1 MVTPSDHDMQQM
13 MMSHISRRIAAI
25 GAALICMFAGC
36 TTKLYTPD
44 LGGLYNELVQKEDPY
59 RNPVL
64 VIPGIL
70 GSKLR
75 DADSGGIVWGAFGP
89 GSANPKKPHGTRLI
103 ALPMREGTPLKELRD
118 NVRSDGALARVRIS
132 LLGLRLQLKA
142 YFYILS
148 TLGVAGYRDD
158 QLGQA
163 GAIQYGKGH
172 YTCFQ
177 YDYDWR
183 RDIVESAKQLHAFI
197 MDRRAYVQAET
208 QKRHGIKDLGVKF
221 DLIAHSMGG
230 LVARYYLRYGA
241 ADLPLD
247 GSLPPL
253 TWAGAKYVET
263 LVMVGTP
270 NAGSINSLFS
280 LVQGQKVAPLLP
292 TYQPALLGTMPSVYQ
307 LLPRGRHGVL
317 VDATDSEKRIQDIY
331 DPDLWERMG
340 WGLADPRQERV
351 LEVLL
356 PDIGDRVARRRI
368 ALDHQRKSLQRA
380 KRFAAALDVRAS
392 PPPGLSL
399 YLIAGDAVPTE
410 AVVSVDRSNG
420 MLKVVKEAPGDGTVL
435 RSSALM
441 DERLGTNRLGRLESA
456 IDWTSVQFLFRD
468 HIGLTKDTSFTDN
481 LLFFLFER
489 PKDT

>member
-1 MVTPSDHDMQQM
+1 MQQTSM
-13 MMSHISRRIAAI
+13 YHISMRIAAL
-25 GAALICMFAGC
+25 GFTLIFAFAGC

-59 RNPVL
+59 RNPVI

-89 GSANPKKPHGTRLI
+89 GGANPKKPHGARLI
-103 ALPMREGTPLKELRD
+103 ALPMREGTTLNDLRD
-118 NVRSDGALARVRIS
+118 QVHSDGALDRVRIT

-163 GAIQYGKGH
+163 GAIQYGKRH

-197 MDRRAYVQAET
+197 MDKRAYVQGET
-208 QKRHGIKDLGVKF
+208 KKRHGIANLNVKF
-221 DLIAHSMGG
+221 DIIAHSMGG

-241 ADLPLD
+241 ADLPVD

-270 NAGSINSLFS
+270 NAGSIDSFIS
-280 LVQGQKVAPLLP
+280 LVQGKKVAPLLP
-292 TYQPALLGTMPSVYQ
+292 NYQPALLGTMPSVYQ

-317 VDATDSEKRIQDIY
+317 VDAKDSHKRIKDIY

-340 WGLADPRQERV
+340 WGLADPRQEPV
-351 LEVLL
+351 LEALL
-356 PDIGDRVARRRI
+356 PDIGDRFARRHI
-368 ALDHQRKSLQRA
+368 ALDHQRKTLQRA
-380 KRFAAALDVRAS
+380 KRLAAALDVRAS
-392 PPPGLSL
+392 PPTGLSL

-410 AVVSVDRSNG
+410 AVVAVDTTNG
-420 MLKVVKEAPGDGTVL
+420 ALKVVKKAPGDGTVL

-441 DERLGTNRLGRLESA
+441 DERLGTDRLGRLESA

>member
-1 MVTPSDHDMQQM
+1 MQQTIL
-13 MMSHISRRIAAI
+13 SHLSMRIVAI
-25 GAALICMFAGC
+25 GIALMLVFAGC

-44 LGGLYNELVQKEDPY
+44 LGGLYNKLVQQEDPY

-75 DADSGGIVWGAFGP
+75 DADSGAIVWGAFGP
-89 GSANPKKPHGTRLI
+89 GSANPKKPQGARLI
-103 ALPMREGTPLKELRD
+103 ALPMREGAPLNELRD
-118 NVRSDGALARVRIS
+118 QVHSDGALDRVRIS

-148 TLGVAGYRDD
+148 TLGAAGYRDD

-197 MDRRAYVQAET
+197 VEKRAYVQAET
-208 QKRHGIKDLGVKF
+208 AKRHGIQDLDVKF
-221 DLIAHSMGG
+221 DIIAHSMGG

-241 ADLPLD
+241 ADLPAD
-247 GSLPPL
+247 GSLPLL
-253 TWAGAKYVET
+253 TWAGAKYVEN

-270 NAGSINSLFS
+270 NAGSIDSLIT
-280 LVQGQKVAPLLP
+280 LVEGKKVAPLLP
-292 TYQPALLGTMPSVYQ
+292 NYQPALLGTMPSAYQ

-317 VDATDSEKRIQDIY
+317 VESADSGKRIQDLY

-340 WGLADPRQERV
+340 WGLADPRQDAV
-351 LEVLL
+351 LKVLL
-356 PDIGDRVARRRI
+356 PDIGDRLTRRRI
-368 ALDHQRKSLQRA
+368 ALEHQRKSLQRA

-392 PPPGLSL
+392 PPAGLSL
-399 YLIAGDAVPTE
+399 YLIAGDAVPPE
-410 AVVSVDRSNG
+410 AVVAVDATSG
-420 MLKVVKEAPGDGTVL
+420 VFKVVEEAPGDGTVL

-441 DERLGTNRLGRLESA
+441 DERLGTSRLGRLESP
-456 IDWTSVQFLFRD
+456 IDWTSVQFLFKD

-489 PKDT
+489 PKET